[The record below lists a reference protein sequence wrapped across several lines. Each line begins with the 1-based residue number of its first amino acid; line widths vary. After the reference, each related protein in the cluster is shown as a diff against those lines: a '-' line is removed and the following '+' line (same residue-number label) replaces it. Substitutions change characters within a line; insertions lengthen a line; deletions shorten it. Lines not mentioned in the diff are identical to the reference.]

1 MEQAYT
7 FYKKTTDSSA
17 VNLKKT
23 DELVNL
29 KKTDELANLKKT
41 DNISDNISNNVSDNI
56 SGGTYQFKKKSS
68 KPDNELKDSNKL
80 DSNNLNFPE
89 LGTLKNPQ
97 IKKVSCWG
105 NKNEM
110 EKIKEPFTDVQV
122 IPKKDI
128 PPLFNKVRKEKI
140 KYLDEDDYEY
150 YENNY
155 NEDDSD
161 DEYKISKLCE
171 DYGDSD

>member
-7 FYKKTTDSSA
+7 FYKKTTDKSA

-29 KKTDELANLKKT
+29 KKTDELIKS
-41 DNISDNISNNVSDNI
+41 DNISDNIS
-56 SGGTYQFKKKSS
+56 GGVYQFKKKSS
-68 KPDNELKDSNKL
+68 EPDNKLLESNKL
-80 DSNNLNFPE
+80 DFNNINFPE

-105 NKNEM
+105 NKNDI

-140 KYLDEDDYEY
+140 KYLDEDDEDYED
-150 YENNY
+150 NY
-155 NEDDSD
+155 NYNDGDSD
-161 DEYKISKLCE
+161 DEYKISNLCD